1 MRLRVLTLNVWS
13 LPLGL
18 TRHHDARMRAIGDA
32 FAGSGAHV
40 IALQEV
46 WTQGA
51 RTLLAAAGR
60 RAGYTAIWH
69 REAAFGGSGLMVLS
83 RLAISRPR
91 FTPYRLA
98 GLPQR
103 PQQGDFYGGKGFV
116 SLELATDPGPVTFID
131 THLQAG
137 YGEPTGNDE
146 NSGIRAGQAV
156 QLACYIRDLQTP
168 VLATGDFNS
177 REGANAYEILVGIG
191 GLGDLA
197 VDLNRREPTGL
208 SPHPYRPAQARESR
222 IDLIFARSGRDTGVR
237 AIAIERTYD
246 RALEFAGEPGA
257 YSDHAGLLGEV
268 ELVPRPAGEPP
279 FPWPAPSAAALE
291 HAESQLRLGEEAARR
306 RRRRE
311 RRQAGGLL
319 GAGLLVAGGA
329 WKVQENRRGFL
340 ARLALGIGGL
350 GIVGGLA
357 GGAGSQWVT
366 ANELAGF
373 AEVREILARPRPA
386 RGEPVRLRTP

>member
-1 MRLRVLTLNVWS
+1 MRLRVLTLNVWG
-13 LPLGL
+13 LPFGL
-18 TRHHDARMRAIGDA
+18 TRHHDARMRAIGEA

-51 RTLLAAAGR
+51 RTLLGAAGR

-83 RLAISRPR
+83 RLPISRPR
-91 FTPYRLA
+91 FTAYRLA

-103 PQQGDFYGGKGFV
+103 PQQADFYGGKGFV

-137 YGEPTGNDE
+137 YSEPTGSDE

-168 VLATGDFNS
+168 VLATGDFNTG
-177 REGANAYEILVGIG
+177 EGADAYKILGGIG

-197 VDLNRREPTGL
+197 VELNRREPTCL

-222 IDLIFARSGRDTGVR
+222 IDLIFARSGRDTRVR
-237 AIAIERTYD
+237 AIALERTYD

-268 ELVPRPAGEPP
+268 ELIPRPAGEPP
-279 FPWPAPSAAALE
+279 FAWPAPSAAALE
-291 HAESQLRLGEEAARR
+291 HAEFQLHLGEEAARR

-311 RRQAGGLL
+311 MGQAGGLL
-319 GAGLLVAGGA
+319 GAGLLVGGSA
-329 WKVQENRRGFL
+329 WKAVERRRGFL
-340 ARLALGIGGL
+340 ARLALGVGGL
-350 GIVGGLA
+350 GFVAGLA

-373 AEVREILARPRPA
+373 AELREILARLRPA
-386 RGEPVRLRTP
+386 QGEPVRLRTP